1 MRQFK
6 DAGLITYTRGQVG
19 IADRDGLLARSC
31 SCITV
36 ISSGAHRLATL
47 EHTDIGAR

>member
-19 IADRDGLLARSC
+19 VADRDGLLARSC

-36 ISSGAHRLATL
+36 ISSEAHRLATL
-47 EHTDIGAR
+47 EHADIGAR